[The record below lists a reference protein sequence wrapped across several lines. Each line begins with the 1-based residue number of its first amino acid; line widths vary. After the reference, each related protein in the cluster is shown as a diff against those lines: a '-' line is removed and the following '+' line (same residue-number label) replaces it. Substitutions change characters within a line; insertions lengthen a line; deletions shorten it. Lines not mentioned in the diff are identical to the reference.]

1 MAVVPGAFEA
11 WTSRGETLLGPR
23 PEDLHLLLGI
33 LGGSIV
39 GKWAAAL
46 GLASIRQRW
55 AWWSLL
61 AGLLVWFL
69 LDSEVSAAH
78 GAWFNLWMANLW
90 PLLLVGGAL
99 ALHPRGGQGPP
110 PRWTPLAWACLVNA
124 VGGLVMAVGIN
135 TPLFQV
141 WTSRVLANPDWLGLL
156 FGPIGA
162 TICAHFVMLVPAAR
176 RGHDRLVV
184 LTVLAWFVV
193 DSARTVAEGAW
204 FNLLLINLPCL
215 VMVGGAALWTRYRL
229 FRDQS

>member
-11 WTSRGETLLGPR
+11 WTNRGEALLGPR
-23 PEDLHLLLGI
+23 PEDLDLLLGI

-39 GKWAAAL
+39 GKWTAAL
-46 GLASIRQRW
+46 GL
-55 AWWSLL
+55 
-61 AGLLVWFL
+61 
-69 LDSEVSAAH
+69 
-78 GAWFNLWMANLW
+78 
-90 PLLLVGGAL
+90 
-99 ALHPRGGQGPP
+99 
-110 PRWTPLAWACLVNA
+110 
-124 VGGLVMAVGIN
+124 AVGIN

-141 WTSRVLANPDWLGLL
+141 WTSRVLANPDWLGLF

-162 TICAHFVMLVPAAR
+162 TICAHFVMLVPASR

-184 LTVLAWFVV
+184 LTVLAWFMV

-215 VMVGGAALWTRYRL
+215 AMVGGAALWTRYRL